1 VDREQLV
8 SWRGF
13 GPEWN
18 EVLAGLGIVGLV
30 LTLILAHLWLVLILV
45 LGLVLGLVAA
55 AKL

>member
-1 VDREQLV
+1 M